1 MNKLFQKAMDPIS
14 SETHFIGACLSLV
27 GLLVM
32 IVIGIQ
38 KETSPA
44 ILWAAIIFG
53 LSLIALYSASSIY
66 HFFSGHQKIKT
77 ILRKLD
83 HSMIFVLIAGSYA
96 PFCLIS
102 LRNSIGLPMLLIMF
116 TIAILV

>member
-44 ILWAAIIFG
+44 IL
-53 LSLIALYSASSIY
+53 
-66 HFFSGHQKIKT
+66 
-77 ILRKLD
+77 
-83 HSMIFVLIAGSYA
+83 
-96 PFCLIS
+96 
-102 LRNSIGLPMLLIMF
+102 
-116 TIAILV
+116 

>member
-53 LSLIALYSASSIY
+53 LSLINL
-66 HFFSGHQKIKT
+66 
-77 ILRKLD
+77 
-83 HSMIFVLIAGSYA
+83 
-96 PFCLIS
+96 LIS
-102 LRNSIGLPMLLIMF
+102 LKE
-116 TIAILV
+116 